1 MFGNSMTDD
10 MMLRALIQDCREAG
24 LVVNLTHILETRQ
37 VIILVKEDNGFPL
50 TSGTFDMLN
59 TTGAINFL
67 INTRND
73 YRSWN

>member
-10 MMLRALIQDCREAG
+10 MMLRDAIQDCREAG
-24 LVVNLTHILETRQ
+24 LVVRLTHIFETRQ

-59 TTGAINFL
+59 ATGAINFL

>member
-10 MMLRALIQDCREAG
+10 MMLRTVIQDCRELG
-24 LVVNLTHILETRQ
+24 LVVSLTHLFETRQ

-59 TTGAINFL
+59 TLGAINFL